1 MNLAIDL
8 PGSAATVTDRDRSR
22 IILSA
27 FLLPK
32 ANTDK
37 LQWEDE
43 STAEAAAATCVAE
56 ADRQIIDLSAG
67 DASELSVSNLVL
79 DPESVRS

>member
-1 MNLAIDL
+1 
-8 PGSAATVTDRDRSR
+8 
-22 IILSA
+22 
-27 FLLPK
+27 LPK

-37 LQWEDE
+37 LQWEDQ

-79 DPESVRS
+79 DPESVLS